1 MATITDMSSRHKV
14 GFGAASSLHQ
24 SIKGGIIVFY
34 SISFPLIDK
43 RVFLAENT
51 YRIDMSEFPRNWNDS
66 SFLRSF
72 GMFGQ
77 RRNPTGDILY
87 QEKKYAKANRG
98 VRIADQNLILRYKR
112 VRMKPDCVFRR
123 VFFDDYSA
131 RFDIGLKQ
139 TEWRLTALT
148 IRDIMDRI
156 ETVLKYTVQ
165 VNDDTE
171 QQIVNIGKE
180 LASKF
185 LYATT
190 KEPGKKW
197 EMVNPYWIVSAC
209 PSIIIE
215 AEHSQMSREWFGEK
229 KCIFHAVQIPEQW
242 GLYLFH
248 YVHRNGMPV
257 WIIVKNDDFQKDKLR
272 ALRIYLL
279 KLHQE
284 REALKVFRNLVAA
297 HGNSKGI
304 LDLLEI
310 EKYLKIVTSTFSR
323 KKRDGVEQQPIID
336 AVRNADIVA
345 YGVESQMLL
354 EYLEQHLSYLKKR
367 CEKVMEKTINFNGP
381 FTGNFVA
388 GDNAGKLNFEDKSQT
403 ASSNIDHQLVE
414 MLLEELRQH
423 IPLESSEKDT
433 FEECAKKIAE
443 ESGKQEPDKG
453 FLTQMTNVLK
463 TIKPL
468 AKCGAALVAL
478 AKALGLL
485 TLV

>member
-1 MATITDMSSRHKV
+1 M
-14 GFGAASSLHQ
+14 
-24 SIKGGIIVFY
+24 
-34 SISFPLIDK
+34 
-43 RVFLAENT
+43 
-51 YRIDMSEFPRNWNDS
+51 
-66 SFLRSF
+66 
-72 GMFGQ
+72 
-77 RRNPTGDILY
+77 
-87 QEKKYAKANRG
+87 
-98 VRIADQNLILRYKR
+98 
-112 VRMKPDCVFRR
+112 
-123 VFFDDYSA
+123 
-131 RFDIGLKQ
+131 
-139 TEWRLTALT
+139 TALT
-148 IRDIMDRI
+148 IRNIMDRI

-297 HGNSKGI
+297 HGNSEGI

-345 YGVESQMLL
+345 YGAESQMLL

-367 CEKVMEKTINFNGP
+367 CEKVMEKTISFNGP

-388 GDNAGKLNFEDKSQT
+388 GDNVGKLNFEDKSQT

-468 AKCGAALVAL
+468 AECGAALVAL